1 MLIDLK
7 LLTARRRLMGARYT
21 HEDEDEDVQDASWT
35 LVQILKMS
43 KILLLLLLLL
53 LIQNDLQC
61 VSVKSPSL

>member
-35 LVQILKMS
+35 LMQILKMS
-43 KILLLLLLLL
+43 KILLLLLLL
-53 LIQNDLQC
+53 IQNYLQC

>member
-21 HEDEDEDVQDASWT
+21 HEDEDVQDASWT
-35 LVQILKMS
+35 LMQILKMS
-43 KILLLLLLLL
+43 KILLLLLL

>member
-7 LLTARRRLMGARYT
+7 LLTTGARYT
-21 HEDEDEDVQDASWT
+21 REDEDEDVQDASWT
-35 LVQILKMS
+35 LVQILKMN
-43 KILLLLLLLL
+43 KILLLLLLL

>member
-35 LVQILKMS
+35 LMQILKMS
-43 KILLLLLLLL
+43 KILLLLLL